1 MGRKE
6 KRKQQ
11 RIKKKEISKRK
22 FKGFKEVQ
30 RAEKVGIKFLCQQY
44 MKLSVAATLLA
55 VKDEKGL
62 SKEMTTRVL
71 SRINSILEEFN
82 SGSHRRLIDILEV
95 VQDELNV
102 DLKEI

>member
-11 RIKKKEISKRK
+11 QIKKKENRLQSQILSLKQQKQKNLLISRN
-22 FKGFKEVQ
+22 
-30 RAEKVGIKFLCQQY
+30 AMLI
-44 MKLSVAATLLA
+44 SIAATLLA

-62 SKEMTTRVL
+62 SKKMTIRVMD
-71 SRINSILEEFN
+71 RINSILQEFN
-82 SGSHRRLIDILEV
+82 SGSQGRLNEILEV
-95 VQDELNV
+95 VRDELDF